1 MNASLTTQQPARR
14 TSFKLLGGLVLLSVL
29 VACNRELRQAVA
41 REPGSDTACVLDGM
55 LLTEFPGPKG
65 QVHYAEGEPDFFCD
79 LIELFTALL
88 VPEQKRLI
96 AAVFVQDMGKT
107 DWVHPVG
114 NWIDARTAFY
124 VTGSRKRGSMGPTF
138 ASFSSRQDAEK
149 FQKEEGGNVLP
160 FGQITPAMAG
170 LSSGVANDTTMSR

>member
-1 MNASLTTQQPARR
+1 MNSGLYTQQATRR
-14 TSFKLLGGLVLLSVL
+14 TSVKLLGGLVLLSVL
-29 VACNRELRQAVA
+29 VSCNRAVPQAVA

-88 VPEQKRLI
+88 VPEQKRPI
-96 AAVFVQDMGKT
+96 AAAFVQDMGKA
-107 DWVHPVG
+107 DWAHPVG
-114 NWIDARTAFY
+114 NWIDANTAFY

-149 FQKEEGGNVLP
+149 FQKEEGGNVLQ

-170 LSSGVANDTTMSR
+170 LSSGVANDTTMAR

>member
-1 MNASLTTQQPARR
+1 MNLGLNTHQPARR
-14 TSFKLLGGLVLLSVL
+14 ISLKLLGGLTLFSVL
-29 VACNRELRQAVA
+29 IACNREVGQAVA

-88 VPEQKRLI
+88 APEQKRPI
-96 AAVFVQDMGKT
+96 AAVFVQDVSKI
-107 DWVHPVG
+107 DWAHPVG
-114 NWIDARTAFY
+114 NWIDANTAFY